1 MSTGPSKALVMSFH
15 GWTGVGKNF
24 VAQFVADSLF
34 DRDQQKKY
42 VHLFTSEIHFPDRK
56 NVDVYKDNIQVFI
69 FNSNIEGFHLDKNKF
84 KYLSRGEICVANFIP
99 PVNSVSQGNYFLAKI

>member
-56 NVDVYKDNIQVFI
+56 NVDVYKDNIHDFNLTTILQDFI
-69 FNSNIEGFHLDKNKF
+69 WIKINLKF
-84 KYLSRGEICVANFIP
+84 K
-99 PVNSVSQGNYFLAKI
+99 